1 MSEIW
6 TIIVAVML
14 AAGIPGTITGIAIK
28 RFVKRQ
34 DDRDKAREEI
44 NILLVQ
50 GVGAAISLGEA
61 AAIALRDGK
70 TNGETKAALEYAMN
84 AKHNITNFLTA
95 QGVKH
100 IY

>member
-1 MSEIW
+1 MNELW
-6 TIIVAVML
+6 TIIL
-14 AAGIPGTITGIAIK
+14 AAGIPSTISSLVIGW
-28 RFVKRQ
+28 FVKKQ
-34 DDRDKAREEI
+34 NDRDKAREQI

-50 GVGAAISLGEA
+50 GVGASVSLGEA
-61 AAIALRDGK
+61 VAIALRDGK
-70 TNGETKAALEYAMN
+70 TNGETKEALKYAMD